1 MLSYGV
7 ARPDQPALSTLR
19 AFAAAGRHESVRQA
33 ADELGVTPS
42 AVSHQIRILETWVGA
57 ALFVRAPRRIRLTPL
72 GRTLFAKVN
81 TGFETIARAVV
92 AARHGARDTSLR
104 VSALPLFTSVWL
116 IPRLERFHRVC
127 EKAGAEISIDLDTT
141 SALADFDGDTI
152 DVAIR
157 NVRRPTANLV
167 ARKLLDL
174 NAVPLCAAAVAERL
188 VGPED
193 LAGSTLIHISGRRD
207 GWQRWLDACGVGHIR
222 GRRNLS
228 VDTVPAALEAA
239 AAGRGITLGVDPLVW
254 DAPVASRL
262 VIPFKAPRVSA
273 GAYFVVYRSGDRS
286 RRAVKLFADWIE
298 AEMKVDR
305 RRLSVNSRNAQR
317 AARLA

>member
-81 TGFETIARAVV
+81 AGLETIARAV
-92 AARHGARDTSLR
+92 AGARDGARDTALR

-116 IPRLERFHRVC
+116 IPRLERFHRIC
-127 EKAGAEISIDLDTT
+127 EAAGTEISIDLDT
-141 SALADFDGDTI
+141 SNELADFDSDTV

-157 NVRRPTANLV
+157 NVRRPTANL
-167 ARKLLDL
+167 AAHKLLDVS
-174 NAVPLCAAAVAERL
+174 AVPLCAASVAQRL
-188 VGPED
+188 AGPED

-207 GWQRWLDACGVGHIR
+207 GWQRWLEACGVGHIR

-228 VDTVPAALEAA
+228 IDTVPAALEAA
-239 AAGRGITLGVDPLVW
+239 AAGRGVVLGIDPLVW
-254 DAPVASRL
+254 DAPVAPRL

-273 GAYFVVYRSGDRS
+273 GAYFVAYRPGDRS
-286 RRAVKLFADWIE
+286 RRTVKLFADWIE
-298 AEMKVDR
+298 AEMKADR
-305 RRLSVNSRNAQR
+305 RRLSLNSRNAQR